1 MGVDSKRRNEVVEES
16 IADDDW
22 HQMNKETNLNSQQP
36 EERITREVWEKLER
50 GLKKVDNRLFR
61 IQFFVSNIAQ
71 YIGESFEKNNHT
83 EQALGLCASII
94 LAMGWELNFA
104 MKQARV
110 ESIFTKLIIETIED
124 EESDLDFQKAQQEI
138 ALKMN
143 IELLQELDEY
153 IKEGNENIKPI
164 YEEAKELRW
173 TMRQIFKS

>member
-110 ESIFTKLIIETIED
+110 ESIFTKFILEAAKDKE
-124 EESDLDFQKAQQEI
+124 LDCNIQRVQHQI
-138 ALKMN
+138 ALRMN
-143 IELLQELDEY
+143 WELQQALAEY

-164 YEEAKELRW
+164 YEEAKQLRW
-173 TMRQIFKS
+173 TMNQLFSL